1 MFRTSIMPLFLLMF
15 ITACT
20 PSESEPMSSRTQTIA
35 ELMKAL
41 EQEGLFNGV
50 VLVAEKGE
58 VIYKGAHGFRRY
70 SPHEPLKTD
79 DAFEVG
85 SISKPFTAVAIH
97 MLAERGQLGYDDPL
111 TKFFPKLPYESVTI
125 GNLLSHTS
133 GLFDV
138 YDEIEMRKAFRAYYN
153 KIDPP
158 YTNKDYL
165 AYLEK
170 YRPDLIGKPLE
181 KHQYSNTAYVLLA
194 LIVERV
200 SGQRFDDFLRE
211 HIFDPVGMSRTGV
224 YSLLEDKNVPYLV
237 NGYRHDPLDGILHQ
251 SDTNPPPS
259 MYGLTYGDD
268 ELFTT
273 VDDLLAFDR
282 ALVSGKLLKPESHR
296 RMMQAPTLTNG
307 RTALYGQGFAV
318 SNIGG
323 VRYVSHTG
331 STTGFWAYFKSGAT
345 DNDHTVIVF
354 TNVLT
359 RRNTF
364 RAVYTAIN
372 KIMRGQPYDMPRASI
387 IYPLAEAIEKDG
399 PGTVSE
405 AFDRLNESGRYLVL
419 IGHLNGLGTLYNQ
432 KGKTAEARAVYEL
445 SLRLDPGNASAKEA
459 IGKLE

>member
-1 MFRTSIMPLFLLMF
+1 MPRASIVPLLLLMF
-15 ITACT
+15 TTACT
-20 PSESEPMSSRTQTIA
+20 PSDSEPMSSRTQTIT

-41 EQEGLFNGV
+41 EQEELFNGV
-50 VLVAEKGE
+50 VLVAEKGK

-70 SPHEPLKTD
+70 NPHEPLKTD

-111 TKFFPKLPYESVTI
+111 TKYFPKLPYESVTV

-138 YDEIEMRKAFRAYYN
+138 YDEIEMRHAFRAFYK

-165 AYLEK
+165 AYLEE
-170 YRPDLIGKPLE
+170 YTPGLIGNALE
-181 KHQYSNTAYVLLA
+181 KHQYSNTGYVLLA
-194 LIVERV
+194 LIVEQV
-200 SGQRFDDFLRE
+200 SGQRFDNFLQE

-224 YSLLEDKNVPYLV
+224 YSLLDDKNVPYLV
-237 NGYRHDPLDGILHQ
+237 TGYRRDPLDGILLQ
-251 SDTNPPPS
+251 SDTTPPPS

-273 VDDLLAFDR
+273 VDDLLAFDL
-282 ALVSGKLLKPESHR
+282 ALRSGKLLKPESLQ

-307 RTALYGQGFAV
+307 RIALYGQGFAV
-318 SNIGG
+318 SNISGL
-323 VRYVSHTG
+323 RYVSHTG
-331 STTGFWAYFKSGAT
+331 STTGFWAYFKSATT

-364 RAVYTAIN
+364 QAVYTAIN
-372 KIMRGQPYDMPRASI
+372 KILRDQAYDMPRTSI
-387 IYPLAEAIEKDG
+387 IYPLAEAIEKSG
-399 PGTVSE
+399 PGTVPE
-405 AFDRLNESGRYLVL
+405 TFDRLYESGRYLVL
-419 IGHLNGLGTLYNQ
+419 VGHLNGLGMLYNQ
-432 KGKTAEARAVYEL
+432 KEKTAEARAVYEL
-445 SLRLDPGNASAKEA
+445 SLRLDPDNAAAQEA
-459 IGKLE
+459 LKRLK